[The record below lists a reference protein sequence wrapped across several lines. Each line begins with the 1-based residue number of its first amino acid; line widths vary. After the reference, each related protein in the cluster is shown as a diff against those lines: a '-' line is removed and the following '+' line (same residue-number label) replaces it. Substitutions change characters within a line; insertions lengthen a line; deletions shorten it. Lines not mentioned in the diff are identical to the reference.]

1 MKHSADKNE
10 NKIRRKNLAL
20 RKKRIRSLEKEKL
33 KSLGILEI
41 LSLKYAG
48 WQDGRK
54 GLIRQSEEGVWQSS
68 RLKGETDSYEEF
80 CGKLYGRLKLEEE
93 EEFRSVNVLFNR
105 AGTQY
110 KALEEAKERLNAA
123 LGGKTALAERRA
135 GEEELTE
142 AQIIARRSR
151 ERSRQ
156 LEHCYRSVSE
166 KEKILFAGDQ
176 SVYLSPDEAEETLRP
191 IAEYLQQ
198 HETVNLLLVGGT
210 AGDETNEATLQ
221 LSQERADR
229 VKSTLTELGISG
241 ERLKTLGMGA
251 GEPWHI
257 SGAGTNGKLASEN
270 RKVVLLDMNSQQ
282 AKEILNQ

>member
-110 KALEEAKERLNAA
+110 RALEEAKERLNAA

-166 KEKILFAGDQ
+166 KEKILKDTVDEIFVRFSRIKESYDSTRKIANRLLQHSQRRIDVYWRSASRQNQELPPVPNIDFADQ
-176 SVYLSPDEAEETLRP
+176 SEKGFREHYEKLEKKIDDLKQNQ
-191 IAEYLQQ
+191 L
-198 HETVNLLLVGGT
+198 T
-210 AGDETNEATLQ
+210 ADIQ
-221 LSQERADR
+221 
-229 VKSTLTELGISG
+229 K
-241 ERLKTLGMGA
+241 KGA
-251 GEPWHI
+251 
-257 SGAGTNGKLASEN
+257 
-270 RKVVLLDMNSQQ
+270 
-282 AKEILNQ
+282 